1 MNIVQLQAQS
11 GPHLSH
17 HETTFTVQVDVLIA
31 LLPLVGMAYYY
42 YGVRSLFLILIGAGT
57 CWITDLLCA
66 LMTRRKVD
74 VRDVSPLITGL
85 ILSLMLPAAAPYWM
99 PIVGG
104 VFAVALV
111 KQAFGG
117 LGNNIFNPA
126 AGGVAFLSIC
136 FPAQMFS
143 YSAPFASL
151 ELWTNEVSATLQQS
165 PANMLKY
172 GGMPSLTTMDL
183 VLGNFAG
190 PMGTTNLLVMVACL
204 LFLLV
209 RKAINFRIP
218 LTFTLTVATFSYLF
232 PRLSSSPA
240 ASVLYECFAGM
251 VLFAGFFMA
260 TDPVTAPK
268 TKAGKYIF
276 GFGCGLFTMLF
287 QYFGA
292 FELGAPFALLLMNTT
307 SMALDRMVM
316 SLRFGWNRPRLSRS
330 TRLPGYRRPPKP
342 M

>member
-1 MNIVQLQAQS
+1 MQLLSQS

-17 HETTFTVQVDVLIA
+17 HETTLTVQGDVLIA

-42 YGVRSLFLILIGAGT
+42 YGLRAVLLCLTGAAT
-57 CWITDLLCA
+57 CWLADVLCTLL
-66 LMTRRKVD
+66 TRKKVHLY
-74 VRDVSPLITGL
+74 DVSAIITGL

-99 PIVGG
+99 PLIGG
-104 VFAVALV
+104 LFAILLV

-126 AGGVAFLSIC
+126 AGGVAFLAIC
-136 FPAQMFS
+136 FPTQMFS

-151 ELWTNEVSATLQQS
+151 ELWTNELTVTLQQS
-165 PANMLKY
+165 PASILKY
-172 GGMPSLTTMDL
+172 GGVPSLSTADL
-183 VLGNFAG
+183 ILGNFSG
-190 PMGTTNLLVMVACL
+190 PMGTTNLLVMAACL
-204 LFLLV
+204 LFLLA

-218 LTFTLTVATFSYLF
+218 LTYTLTVCCFSYLF
-232 PRLSSSPA
+232 PRIANSRVESMI
-240 ASVLYECFAGM
+240 YECFAGM
-251 VLFAGFFMA
+251 VLFTGFFMI

-268 TKAGKYIF
+268 TKLGKYVY

-307 SMALDRMVM
+307 SVALDRVM
-316 SLRFGWNRPRLSRS
+316 ISLRFGWKRPKLLRS
-330 TRLPGYRRPPKP
+330 TRIPGYRRPPKP

>member
-1 MNIVQLQAQS
+1 M
-11 GPHLSH
+11 
-17 HETTFTVQVDVLIA
+17 LIA

-204 LFLLV
+204 CFYWCVRPLIFVFLLLL
-209 RKAINFRIP
+209 P
-218 LTFTLTVATFSYLF
+218 LLWRRFPIFFPDFLVLLLLPYCMNALREWYYLQAFSWQPTLLLHQRQKRENIYSDLDADYL
-232 PRLSSSPA
+232 PCCSNIL
-240 ASVLYECFAGM
+240 
-251 VLFAGFFMA
+251 
-260 TDPVTAPK
+260 
-268 TKAGKYIF
+268 
-276 GFGCGLFTMLF
+276 
-287 QYFGA
+287 
-292 FELGAPFALLLMNTT
+292 ALLNWEL
-307 SMALDRMVM
+307 L
-316 SLRFGWNRPRLSRS
+316 SL
-330 TRLPGYRRPPKP
+330 YC
-342 M
+342 

>member
-1 MNIVQLQAQS
+1 
-11 GPHLSH
+11 
-17 HETTFTVQVDVLIA
+17 
-31 LLPLVGMAYYY
+31 
-42 YGVRSLFLILIGAGT
+42 
-57 CWITDLLCA
+57 
-66 LMTRRKVD
+66 
-74 VRDVSPLITGL
+74 
-85 ILSLMLPAAAPYWM
+85 
-99 PIVGG
+99 
-104 VFAVALV
+104 
-111 KQAFGG
+111 
-117 LGNNIFNPA
+117 
-126 AGGVAFLSIC
+126 
-136 FPAQMFS
+136 
-143 YSAPFASL
+143 
-151 ELWTNEVSATLQQS
+151 
-165 PANMLKY
+165 
-172 GGMPSLTTMDL
+172 
-183 VLGNFAG
+183 
-190 PMGTTNLLVMVACL
+190 MGTTNLLVMVACL